1 MGVVNMIQQSQIF
14 LVLVGLVIIGAV
26 QAQDEVN
33 AKDVKAKKSRDPRL
47 FYVSTTSSTTTL
59 LTQTICFMSSTTLG
73 TCKRKRFTDVELQVP
88 LDGAIQPSR
97 TQDLDDAVDKA
108 APEIAP
114 EIQDSKDVD
123 TKRDARF
130 LVYWLTT
137 TSLST
142 LTSFTRTVTIGSLAC
157 TPSGYTL
164 SVCGK

>member
-1 MGVVNMIQQSQIF
+1 MGVVNMIQQSQVF
-14 LVLVGLVIIGAV
+14 LLLVGLVIIGAV

-73 TCKRKRFTDVELQVP
+73 TCARKKRFTNVELQVP
-88 LDGAIQPSR
+88 LDGASQPSR

-108 APEIAP
+108 AP

>member
-1 MGVVNMIQQSQIF
+1 MGVNMIQQSQIF
-14 LVLVGLVIIGAV
+14 LLLVGLVIIGAV

-33 AKDVKAKKSRDPRL
+33 AKEVKAKKSRDPRL
-47 FYVSTTSSTTTL
+47 IYVSTASSTTTL
-59 LTQTICFMSSTTLG
+59 LTQTICFMSSTTIKA
-73 TCKRKRFTDVELQVP
+73 CKRKKRFTDVDVQ
-88 LDGAIQPSR
+88 
-97 TQDLDDAVDKA
+97 KA

-114 EIQDSKDVD
+114 EIQDLKDVD
-123 TKRDARF
+123 AKRDARF
-130 LVYWLTT
+130 LVYWMTT

>member
-14 LVLVGLVIIGAV
+14 LLLVGLVIIGAV

-73 TCKRKRFTDVELQVP
+73 TCKRKKRFTDVELQVP

-97 TQDLDDAVDKA
+97 TQKMLILG
-108 APEIAP
+108 EM
-114 EIQDSKDVD
+114 QD
-123 TKRDARF
+123 
-130 LVYWLTT
+130 
-137 TSLST
+137 SLST
-142 LTSFTRTVTIGSLAC
+142 GS
-157 TPSGYTL
+157 PPPPYQH
-164 SVCGK
+164 